1 MKKVTP
7 NKPLFDQDKQK
18 KPMEGEASLKD
29 ARAKAALFAAREKSH
44 LKTK

>member
-18 KPMEGEASLKD
+18 KPMDGEVSLKD
-29 ARAKAALFAAREKSH
+29 ARTKAALFAAREKSH
-44 LKTK
+44 FKQR